1 MLMLY
6 RCFVAL
12 LRNNIVE
19 ITMINNRI
27 VVKRN
32 IVRTLTI
39 MAVLIMVMLVSFY
52 SITTNRYI
60 NSNRGVYNIVQIEK
74 SE

>member
-1 MLMLY
+1 MLY

-39 MAVLIMVMLVSFY
+39 MAVLIMVMLDHF
-52 SITTNRYI
+52 II
-60 NSNRGVYNIVQIEK
+60 
-74 SE
+74 